1 MRDKY
6 HYRGPWVFFSECA
19 QGDERKGHNG
29 LREAERTAED
39 GTHRIQ
45 SLHYHLLEAERRA
58 GITHIDGRGLH
69 GFRRMVAGDMY
80 EILGNADLA
89 MEFIN
94 DTSAMTKTYV
104 LRRMPRI
111 VKTAEAADTALR
123 LRKAAAE
130 VDAARRVA

>member
-1 MRDKY
+1 M
-6 HYRGPWVFFSECA
+6 P
-19 QGDERKGHNG
+19 
-29 LREAERTAED
+29 
-39 GTHRIQ
+39 GTYRIQ
-45 SLHYHLLEAERRA
+45 SLAYHLEQAERRA

-111 VKTAEAADTALR
+111 MKSAEAADAALR
-123 LRKAAAE
+123 LRKALTAAE
-130 VDAARRVA
+130 AERGAA